1 MNATYMNDK
10 LSIITNDRN
19 NSIIVV
25 VNQKEEFYLKD
36 FNYLTMFLN
45 KFIRDKY
52 GSKRS

>member
-1 MNATYMNDK
+1 MNDK